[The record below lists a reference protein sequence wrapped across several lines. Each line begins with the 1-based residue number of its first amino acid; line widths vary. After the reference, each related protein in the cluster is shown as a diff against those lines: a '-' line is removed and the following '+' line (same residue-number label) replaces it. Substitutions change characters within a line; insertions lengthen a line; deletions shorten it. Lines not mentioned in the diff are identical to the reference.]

1 MKEIKKVCVL
11 GAGLMG
17 NGIAQVCAQAG
28 MDVTMRD
35 IEQRFIDSG
44 MKAITKNINRDVEK
58 GKKTK
63 VEADAIL
70 ARIKPV
76 LDLKEAARDADVIVE
91 VIIEVMDVKKKLY
104 RELDEIVSADCL
116 YFTNTSGLSITE
128 MAAITNR
135 PEKVIGTHFFNPVPV
150 MRLLEVIRAYQT
162 SDETLAAALAWG
174 KKLGKECIIVKE
186 APAFAVNRI
195 LCTMINEAFY
205 ALDEGV
211 ATAED
216 IDLGMQLGCNHPIGP
231 LALSDL
237 IGNDTL
243 LRVMEG
249 LHKELGDKYRPAPLL
264 RKLVRAGNLGRKCN
278 RGVYDYTK

>member
-1 MKEIKKVCVL
+1 
-11 GAGLMG
+11 
-17 NGIAQVCAQAG
+17 
-28 MDVTMRD
+28 VTMRD
-35 IEQRFIDSG
+35 IEQRFIDAG
-44 MKAITKNINRDVEK
+44 MKTIKKNLVRDVEK
-58 GKKTK
+58 GKKTQA
-63 VEADAIL
+63 EADAII

-76 LDLKEAARDADVIVE
+76 LDLKEAAGGADVIVE

-104 RELDEIVSADCL
+104 KELDEIVPADCL

-135 PEKVIGTHFFNPVPV
+135 PGKVIGTHFFNPVPV

-162 SDETLAAALAWG
+162 SDETLETALAWG

-205 ALDEGV
+205 TLDEGV
-211 ATAED
+211 ACAED
-216 IDLGMQLGCNHPIGP
+216 IDKGMVLGCNHPIGP

-249 LHKELGDKYRPAPLL
+249 LHRELGDKYRPAPLL
-264 RKLVRAGNLGRKCN
+264 RKLVRAGNLGRKSN
-278 RGVYDYTK
+278 RGVYEYKS

>member
-28 MDVTMRD
+28 MEVTMRD

-63 VEADAIL
+63 AEADAIL

-76 LDLKEAARDADVIVE
+76 LDLTEAAKDADVIVE

-104 RELDEIVSADCL
+104 KELDEIVSADCL

-162 SDETLAAALAWG
+162 SDETLASRIG
-174 KKLGKECIIVKE
+174 LGEETGQGMHYRQGSPGFCRE
-186 APAFAVNRI
+186 PHSLHDDQRSL
-195 LCTMINEAFY
+195 LCF
-205 ALDEGV
+205 G
-211 ATAED
+211 
-216 IDLGMQLGCNHPIGP
+216 GRC
-231 LALSDL
+231 
-237 IGNDTL
+237 
-243 LRVMEG
+243 
-249 LHKELGDKYRPAPLL
+249 GDCR
-264 RKLVRAGNLGRKCN
+264 RH
-278 RGVYDYTK
+278 

>member
-1 MKEIKKVCVL
+1 
-11 GAGLMG
+11 MG
-17 NGIAQVCAQAG
+17 NGIAQACAQAG
-28 MDVTMRD
+28 INVTMRD
-35 IEQRFIDSG
+35 IEQRFIDAG
-44 MKAITKNINRDVEK
+44 MKAITKNINRDVDK
-58 GKKTK
+58 GKKTRA
-63 VEADAIL
+63 EADAIL

-76 LDLKEAARDADVIVE
+76 LDLKEAAKDADVIVE

-104 RELDEIVSADCL
+104 KELDEIVPADCL

-162 SDETLAAALAWG
+162 SDETLEAVLAWG

-205 ALDEGV
+205 TLDEGV

-216 IDLGMQLGCNHPIGP
+216 IDKGMQLGCNHPIGP

-249 LHKELGDKYRPAPLL
+249 LHRELGDKYRPAPLL
-264 RKLVRAGNLGRKCN
+264 RKLVRAGNLGRKSN
-278 RGVYDYTK
+278 RGVYEYKS